1 MEQEQFCVMMNDFE
15 QRVVIKSLNDFR
27 NTLIENDFPTDDVD
41 DVLLKV
47 IDAGPKKRRRHRKE
61 R

>member
-1 MEQEQFCVMMNDFE
+1 MEQEQVCVMMNDFE

-47 IDAGPKKRRRHRKE
+47 IDAGPKKRRRHRNE